1 MEKWD
6 LYENKKLV
14 TSLEYIFD
22 IKFDKQLTEILKISG
37 NIKSKITVIYVYYC
51 YFLHIKL
58 IQNIFRVGNH
68 SNLKVFT
75 ATGDSMEPTIFSG
88 DDVLVNFGDCN
99 FNNGGVFVIEKF
111 GDWFIKRLRLR
122 FDGNLEIISD
132 NNKYETE
139 IIKYDSGTVV
149 NIKGRVIKNLSRGL

>member
-14 TSLEYIFD
+14 TSLEYIFY

-58 IQNIFRVGNH
+58 IQNI
-68 SNLKVFT
+68 L
-75 ATGDSMEPTIFSG
+75 IF
-88 DDVLVNFGDCN
+88 
-99 FNNGGVFVIEKF
+99 FV
-111 GDWFIKRLRLR
+111 
-122 FDGNLEIISD
+122 
-132 NNKYETE
+132 
-139 IIKYDSGTVV
+139 
-149 NIKGRVIKNLSRGL
+149 